1 MLLQPGTTLGPYQ
14 VAAKIGEGGMGE
26 SQCSR
31 CWPRAASAI
40 VLALGVGLVVGAC
53 ASTQQRVVGPPPLA
67 TQAPDASESPAVTQT
82 PLITQ
87 TEDEPGAFSGRSA
100 LEGVFTSSQASSG
113 ERTFR
118 QVCTACHSAGE
129 FSGPRFRFRWVGQ
142 TLGDMF
148 DVVSTL
154 MPEGDPGSLSPEE
167 YVTVLA
173 YFLRLNEYPAGDEP
187 LPADVFALRTVRIEE
202 PVPR

>member
-1 MLLQPGTTLGPYQ
+1 
-14 VAAKIGEGGMGE
+14 
-26 SQCSR
+26 
-31 CWPRAASAI
+31 
-40 VLALGVGLVVGAC
+40 
-53 ASTQQRVVGPPPLA
+53 
-67 TQAPDASESPAVTQT
+67 
-82 PLITQ
+82 
-87 TEDEPGAFSGRSA
+87 
-100 LEGVFTSSQASSG
+100 
-113 ERTFR
+113 
-118 QVCTACHSAGE
+118 
-129 FSGPRFRFRWVGQ
+129 
-142 TLGDMF
+142 MF